1 MPVLGS
7 KLDSRSEAFQQNRA
21 DMLEM
26 LDTIEELHEE
36 AARGAGR
43 WRAAIDDI
51 RDNGIILFFLSGIF
65 CALWAQNTGRNAWLW
80 FFLGVIFNFA
90 TLIVLLYKNSKRIRL
105 DGEE

>member
-1 MPVLGS
+1 M
-7 KLDSRSEAFQQNRA
+7 NRRIILSGMA
-21 DMLEM
+21 LCLLILNVGLSSSAQTLEERV
-26 LDTIEELHEE
+26 EELE
-36 AARGAGR
+36 RGAGR

-51 RDNGIILFFLSGIF
+51 RDNGIILLFLSGIF

-105 DGEE
+105 DREE